1 MFSSSSSSSSSV
13 AEVRD
18 AAPVIKGS
26 AYFRMLGEQK
36 NKATPRV
43 KVVKDSFDLIGAT
56 DEQLR
61 AHLRTMQGFERC
73 NMSYGLCL
81 KSRSELEKLYFEH
94 HPRGIEEWRFVNRER
109 SRAQKEFEEERLRD
123 IRDAAAAAAKAEAEE
138 AEKRSLDAEEAA
150 EKAAHVASVAAAMGL
165 EVIREEA
172 APSPSASPPPPEAED
187 AGPSVADML
196 ADFQA
201 ATDS

>member
-1 MFSSSSSSSSSV
+1 MFSSSSSSRSV
-13 AEVRD
+13 AEAREA
-18 AAPVIKGS
+18 AAPVVKGS

-81 KSRSELEKLYFEH
+81 KSRSELEKLYFEY

-109 SRAQKEFEEERLRD
+109 SRAQKEFEEERQRD
-123 IRDAAAAAAKAEAEE
+123 IRDAAAAAAKAAAAEAET
-138 AEKRSLDAEEAA
+138 RSLDAEEAA

-165 EVIREEA
+165 EVITEETA
-172 APSPSASPPPPEAED
+172 ASPSASPPPPEAED
-187 AGPSVADML
+187 AGPSVTDML
-196 ADFQA
+196 KDLEV
-201 ATDS
+201 TES